1 MNFRTNFDK
10 AALIG
15 NMIIEIRFEDKK
27 VLFKPP
33 TLADYLYDLDFL
45 DFITL
50 IQSTPEDYN
59 KSLESPQFIVETIYE
74 TLSAILKLGY
84 KQEIIIKYFT
94 KYFINADFK
103 GNLIYFDDV
112 VLTSEEYDVLL
123 NFFLISC
130 GEKEYV
136 DTKAAQEE
144 EKLSDFEKRMKEN
157 EEKIKQKKE
166 NKTGEKK
173 GKPPTIDQIVVAI
186 LYEFPSISLEQIYN
200 MNMFT
205 FYHFWSMVSIVAEE
219 RVMSIAAGNGLTDK
233 YTHFTNRGE
242 NNEH

>member
-10 AALIG
+10 TALIG
-15 NMIIEIRFEDKK
+15 NITIDIIFEDKRVK
-27 VLFKPP
+27 FNAPPFK
-33 TLADYLYDLDFL
+33 DYYYDLDFL

-50 IQSTPEDYN
+50 IQTTPELYT
-59 KSLESPQFIVETIYE
+59 KSLKAPRFAVKNTYE
-74 TLSAILKLGY
+74 VLLAILDSGY
-84 KQEIIIKYFT
+84 KQELIMKYFK
-94 KYFINADFK
+94 KYFINVEFK
-103 GNLIYFDDV
+103 RNLIYFNDSL
-112 VLTSEEYDVLL
+112 LTAEEYDVLL

-136 DTKAAQEE
+136 DTKSAKEE
-144 EKLSDFEKRMKEN
+144 DKLSDFEKRMKEN
-157 EEKIKQKKE
+157 EEKIKKKKE

-205 FYHFWSMVSIVAEE
+205 FYYFWAMVSIVAEE
-219 RVMSIAAGNGLTDK
+219 RVMSIAAGNGLTNE